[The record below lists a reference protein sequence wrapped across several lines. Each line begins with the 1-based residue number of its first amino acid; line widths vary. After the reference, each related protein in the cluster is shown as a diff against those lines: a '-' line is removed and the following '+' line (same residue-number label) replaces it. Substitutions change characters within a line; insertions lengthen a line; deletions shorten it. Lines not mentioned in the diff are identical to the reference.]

1 MTART
6 IQEELTRVLG
16 NTNRKAAAGDYYV
29 LKNVDMPAVLVETGF
44 LSNPREAKLLADEEY
59 QCRLAHAIF
68 SGVAA
73 AAVRPGESPAAD
85 Q

>member
-1 MTART
+1 MTARI

-59 QCRLAHAIF
+59 QRRLAHAIF
-68 SGVAA
+68 SGAAA
-73 AAVRPGESPAAD
+73 AAVRSGESPAAD